1 MSGKRAAKPD
11 ESGHLAA
18 AVLRGERISKKS
30 NHGDTEDAEKRS
42 GSLRLRLAM
51 TCLESSL
58 RGGDPGLPRT
68 GSGAGDE
75 AIQERILLRVLRAS
89 VVNNPSP
96 MAAGA
101 VFR

>member
-1 MSGKRAAKPD
+1 MSGKRTAKPD

-30 NHGDTEDAEKRS
+30 NHGDTEDTERRS

-51 TCLESSL
+51 TDLGSSL
-58 RGGDPGLPRT
+58 RGGE
-68 GSGAGDE
+68 ADE